1 MGVQITTHM
10 RNSLKPDQSVCA
22 QPDLTDQGLS
32 NNIDNVDCVSC
43 LRMLAKDA
51 VVYGVDRIAQRWR

>member
-1 MGVQITTHM
+1 MGVQYTTHM
-10 RNSLKPDQSVCA
+10 RNSLKPDQAVCA

-32 NNIDNVDCVSC
+32 YNIDDVNCVSC

-51 VVYGVDRIAQRWR
+51 VIYGRERKAKKRR